1 MPSINNVSNQLTT
14 NIVPVQGTFDQ
25 NGNVINL
32 IGPAGKTFI
41 APIASTTA
49 VLSLDANGN
58 PVGIVNPKSLTP
70 ITGFSTLRDKIRKA
84 YSDAVSKPYFS
95 SFWNLPEA
103 WLTGQTIAAGECR
116 SSNGNWY
123 IALAGGTTGLYAP
136 NLLNPLLTQPYSSWY
151 DGAIDGSGTSGVRWS
166 YYSLAQPVYT
176 GDVSTSVTVTF
187 SATSDA
193 SVTNVYTPLTGNYG
207 TPTSFTKSAQTNSTK
222 QFIPVG
228 AGSTAEFATWV
239 GDLIKSPGASSIIV
253 GQTSG
258 GALGIRESVGN
269 KDSVY
274 LIDIGHWELNT
285 DSAKLQFATDQFSA
299 GFQTR
304 VLVDNVEV
312 SPTAFICPAATKS
325 GLGNANLYTLISLA
339 GPKKVRN
346 IKIFQT
352 NGLRDVRVQANASL
366 YYVQDQP
373 LSIMWVGD
381 SISAGSA
388 EGPSRPN
395 MPWPV
400 ITANK
405 LGIKDLCNASVGG
418 TGFENSGSG
427 FNFLQ
432 RLTQA
437 TSSTSG
443 PPNSVQYSASTSVFD
458 IVVIQASG
466 NDGVGSTTLQAQ
478 QLATFQAARA
488 LQPNALII
496 IHGAY
501 PGTGSY
507 NTAASYCDG
516 KAQLAF
522 AQWNDPNSVYI
533 QTLTSAPGGQW
544 LTGSGYSK
552 VGFTSATGNSSFFV
566 GSDSLHPLDAGI
578 NFLGQQTYNAIKTI
592 LAI

>member
-1 MPSINNVSNQLTT
+1 MST
-14 NIVPVQGTFDQ
+14 
-25 NGNVINL
+25 NL
-32 IGPAGKTFI
+32 ISKIGAIGNQ
-41 APIASTTA
+41 
-49 VLSLDANGN
+49 ANFATDTSGN
-58 PVGIVNPKSLTP
+58 PIGFLNPSTGVPL
-70 ITGFSTLRDKIRKA
+70 TGFSMLRDKIRKA

-103 WLTGQTIAAGECR
+103 WITGQTIAAGACR

-123 IALAGGTTGLYAP
+123 IALAGGTAGLYAP
-136 NLLNPLLTQPYSSWY
+136 NLSNPLLTQPYSSWW
-151 DGAIDGSGTSGVRWS
+151 DGAIDGSGSSGVRWS

-176 GDVSTSVTVTF
+176 GDVSTSITVAF

-193 SVTNVYTPLTGNYG
+193 TVTNVYTPVTGNYV
-207 TPTSFTKSAQTNSTK
+207 TNATSYVKSAQTNSTK

-228 AGSTAEFATWV
+228 AGNTAEFASWV
-239 GDLIKSPGASSIIV
+239 GDLIKSPNASNIQVQQS
-253 GQTSG
+253 SG
-258 GALGIRESVGN
+258 GPLAISATLGN
-269 KDSVY
+269 KDSTY
-274 LIDIGHWELNT
+274 IIAIGYWELNT

-299 GFQTR
+299 GFVTR
-304 VLVDNVEV
+304 VLVDDVEV
-312 SPTAFICPAATKS
+312 SPTTFICPAATKAS
-325 GLGNANLYTLISLA
+325 IGNGNLYTLISLT

-346 IKIFQT
+346 IKVFGIT
-352 NGLRDVRVQANASL
+352 PIRDVRVQANASL

-373 LSIMWVGD
+373 LRIMWVGD
-381 SISAGSA
+381 SIGAGSA

-405 LGIKDLCNASVGG
+405 LGIKDVCNASVGG
-418 TGFENSGSG
+418 TGFESTGSG
-427 FNFLQ
+427 FNYLQ

-437 TSSTSG
+437 TSIYA
-443 PPNSVQYSASTSVFD
+443 PANSVQYTSSTSVFD
-458 IVVIQASG
+458 IVVIQVSG
-466 NDGVGSTTLQAQ
+466 NDGSSSTTLQAQ

-566 GSDSLHPLDAGI
+566 GSDTLHPLDAGI